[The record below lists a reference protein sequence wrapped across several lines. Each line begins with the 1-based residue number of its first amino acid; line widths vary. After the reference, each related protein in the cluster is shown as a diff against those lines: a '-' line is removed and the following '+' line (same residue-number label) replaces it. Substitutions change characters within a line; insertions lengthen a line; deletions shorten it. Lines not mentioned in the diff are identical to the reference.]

1 MSQEMAKLGFYNI
14 VTIECL
20 SREYTARK
28 IGYNPIRPDQIPD
41 KKVEEVKEDLTKAPS
56 KKRQ

>member
-1 MSQEMAKLGFYNI
+1 MAKLGFYNI

-41 KKVEEVKEDLTKAPS
+41 KKDEEVKEDQNKAPS